1 MLLDSVKLSK
11 LLDLWLDGSGLDAF
25 EMWKKVFDFLEER
38 SDFEVDNFRIWFKF
52 DFLGDLLHLLVEKR
66 GERDQVIFC

>member
-1 MLLDSVKLSK
+1 MVLDSVKLSK
-11 LLDLWLDGSGLDAF
+11 LLNLWLDGRSLDAF

-52 DFLGDLLHLLVEKR
+52 DFFWDLLHLLV
-66 GERDQVIFC
+66 